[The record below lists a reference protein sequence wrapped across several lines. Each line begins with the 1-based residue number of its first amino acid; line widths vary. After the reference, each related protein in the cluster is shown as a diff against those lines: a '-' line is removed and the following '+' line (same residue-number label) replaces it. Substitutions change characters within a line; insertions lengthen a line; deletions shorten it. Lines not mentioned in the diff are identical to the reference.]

1 MKHIEKALEKAGS
14 AGTEA
19 QKPSKKKLIRESV
32 PMPAAEFDAP
42 QPPASAQSNQYAR
55 RSVSSLPSIDC
66 DFEGFFA
73 KHYGDGT
80 SSDQLRTAY
89 GSLRTAVLQ
98 KAALKGY
105 RKIGITSASPNA
117 GKTVTALHLSLACA
131 RREEYDIFLTDFDL
145 RSPSIA
151 KYISARNFSTI
162 AEYFRG
168 DKAFSEFIY
177 RTEEKALQIVLN
189 DTRLDFSAEFLAG
202 NKADQAIDEMMSMSD
217 NGMYFFDLPPI
228 LGCDDTIAFLP
239 KLDALVFVAAS
250 DETHTSHMRD
260 AMAAI
265 GDFPVLATVL
275 NKHEGVVSS
284 YQYY

>member
-1 MKHIEKALEKAGS
+1 MKHIEKALEKAGTKSTDAKS
-14 AGTEA
+14 APRKGLIAE
-19 QKPSKKKLIRESV
+19 KL
-32 PMPAAEFDAP
+32 PTPDATHDAP
-42 QPPASAQSNQYAR
+42 MAPASAQSSTYSR
-55 RSVSSLPSIDC
+55 LDLTELPALEC
-66 DFEGFFA
+66 DFESFFS

-89 GSLRTAVLQ
+89 GSLRTTVLQ
-98 KAALKGY
+98 KAAARGY

-117 GKTVTALHLSLACA
+117 GKTVTSLHLALACA
-131 RREEYDIFLTDFDL
+131 RRAEYDVFLADFDL

-151 KYISARNFSTI
+151 KYISARNFNTI

-168 DKAFSEFIY
+168 DGNFSDYLY
-177 RTEEKALQIVLN
+177 RSEEKALQIALN

-202 NKADQAIDEMMSMSD
+202 EKTDNVIDELTSLSD

-228 LGCDDTIAFLP
+228 LGCDDTVAFMP
-239 KLDALVFVAAS
+239 KLDALIMVTAS
-250 DETHTSHMRD
+250 DETKTSHMRD
-260 AMAAI
+260 AMTAV
-265 GDFPVLATVL
+265 GDFPILATVL